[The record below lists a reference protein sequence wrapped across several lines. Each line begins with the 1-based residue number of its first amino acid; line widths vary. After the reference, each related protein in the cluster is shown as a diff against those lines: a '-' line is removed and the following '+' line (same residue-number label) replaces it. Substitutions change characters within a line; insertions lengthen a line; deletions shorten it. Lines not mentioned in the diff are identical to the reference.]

1 MSIFKN
7 ALSASLGLE
16 DDAPNVQVNIDTD
29 EAGMPIDNV
38 TDLGENT
45 PEADEVEIIED
56 AQEIEADNEVIEEMN
71 EAAESLESIY
81 LAMESAQVN
90 GGLTPEAAAMASLAV
105 NNIVRK
111 YNVTS
116 EQMGISLESFNDN
129 RVLATTVS
137 MEGVGSALRDLWD
150 MIVTKFQEMVKKI
163 VDFYH
168 KTIAAA
174 PRIKRRAESIRKKAR
189 ANTGS
194 PKEKTMKV
202 GLYSSLNIRGN
213 IPSSSELQA
222 ALKQLAGD
230 VVTHRK
236 KTDIQNEAKA
246 IFASFEGAGENGGA
260 NGVAAALKNK
270 MGFTGFAGGPGTYK
284 LSGTSANYKVGGT
297 PASVVL
303 VHADKLPGNKMI
315 FAGTVTS
322 NGRASRIEAF
332 NDFRAGIY
340 TDDDSVKS
348 DKAGERDKEWPVLS
362 TSDIETLCD
371 LIIKNMD
378 VIIAEKTQADK
389 KLNSVK
395 LTKAEGEKLIRKID
409 GDTKAKGQAE
419 ANKALKIVVD
429 VMRNTIQGEAQIVS
443 YSYRTSKAVLSYC
456 ARSLGQYK
464 KD

>member
-38 TDLGENT
+38 TDEGENT

-90 GGLTPEAAAMASLAV
+90 GGLTPEAATMAALAV
-105 NNIVRK
+105 DNIVRK

-116 EQMGISLESFNDN
+116 EQMGISLESFSDN

-137 MEGVGSALRDLWD
+137 MEGVGQALRDLWD
-150 MIVTKFQEMVKKI
+150 MIITKFQEMVKKI

-202 GLYSSLNIRGN
+202 GLYSALNIRGS
-213 IPSSSELQA
+213 IPTSAQLQT
-222 ALKQLAGD
+222 ALKAIAGD
-230 VVTHRK
+230 VTTHK
-236 KTDIQNEAKA
+236 KKAALQDEAKT
-246 IFASFEGAGENGGA
+246 IFASFDGAGENGGA

-270 MGFTGFAGGPGTYK
+270 MNFTGFSGSPGSYK
-284 LSGTSANYKVGGT
+284 LTGPSANFKVGGT
-297 PASVVL
+297 QASVALFHV
-303 VHADKLPGNKMI
+303 DKLPGNKMV
-315 FAGTVTS
+315 FAGTLEG

-332 NDFRAGIY
+332 NDYRAGVY
-340 TDDDSVKS
+340 TDDDSVKN
-348 DKAGERDKEWPVLS
+348 DKAAERDKEWPVLS
-362 TSDIETLCD
+362 TGDIETLCD

-395 LTKAEGEKLIRKID
+395 IIKAEGEKLIRKID

-429 VMRNTIQGEAQIVS
+429 VMRNTTQADAQVAG
-443 YSYRTSKAVLSYC
+443 YSYRTSKAVLAYC
-456 ARSLGQYK
+456 ARSLSQYK